1 MSHAIRMTEEEWQ
14 AASARLTTLRRVQA
28 GPAKRKPAKYGN
40 HRVQIDGHTFD
51 SKREAKRYAQLR
63 DLLRAG
69 LISDLE
75 LQVKFILAPA
85 VRIKGRNRPPIR
97 YIADF
102 AYRQGDRFV
111 VEDAKGHA
119 TDAYRLKRHLMK
131 SVLGIDIEEV

>member
-75 LQVKFILAPA
+75 LQVSFPLLPSM
-85 VRIKGRNRPPIR
+85 GGERPVK
-97 YIADF
+97 YVADF
-102 AYRQGDRFV
+102 TYTQDGRFV
-111 VEDAKGHA
+111 VEDVKSPG
-119 TDAYRLKRHLMK
+119 TKTREYVIKRKLMLFIHK
-131 SVLGIDIEEV
+131 IKVSEVM